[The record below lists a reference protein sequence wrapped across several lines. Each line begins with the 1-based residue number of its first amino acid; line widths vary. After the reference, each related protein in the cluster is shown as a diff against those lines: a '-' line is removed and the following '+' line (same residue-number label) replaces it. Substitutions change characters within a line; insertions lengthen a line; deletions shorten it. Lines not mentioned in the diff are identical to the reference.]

1 MKYLD
6 RSNRQVQFE
15 RHRKLK
21 NKLNEVTNHMH
32 RY

>member
-1 MKYLD
+1 MNYQG

-15 RHRKLK
+15 RHRELK
-21 NKLNEVTNHMH
+21 KQLNEVTNHMH